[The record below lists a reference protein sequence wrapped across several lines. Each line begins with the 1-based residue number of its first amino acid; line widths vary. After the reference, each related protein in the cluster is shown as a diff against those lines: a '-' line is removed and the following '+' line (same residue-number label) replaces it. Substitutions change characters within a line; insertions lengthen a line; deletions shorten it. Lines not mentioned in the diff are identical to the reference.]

1 MRRALLAA
9 ALLLAGCGLQA
20 YDPRGLGAGPFEID
34 ADSPALAADLRLR
47 IARLEAAGGR
57 PMRLRLDEGF
67 SSGLASRVI
76 KGHATKREL
85 RYELSYVL
93 YENGAELHRGDF
105 SASQVLDNDE
115 TLHRANL
122 LSDERFI
129 EQARL
134 RGIDYLLVDLRR
146 RLGGL

>member
-1 MRRALLAA
+1 MRGALLAA
-9 ALLLAGCGLQA
+9 ALLLAGCGLRA
-20 YDPRGLGAGPFEID
+20 YDPRGLGAGPFEIES
-34 ADSPALAADLRLR
+34 DSPALAADLELRL
-47 IARLEAAGGR
+47 ARLEADGSR
-57 PMRLRLDEGF
+57 PVRLRLQESV
-67 SSGLASRVI
+67 SSAAASRVT

-93 YENGAELHRGDF
+93 FEDGAELHRGDF

-122 LSDERFI
+122 LSDERFV
-129 EQARL
+129 ERARL

-146 RLGGL
+146 RLAPL